1 MGRRWLLLNLK
12 SIRFLTL
19 LLLISSLLF
28 IQSVY
33 ALEISFFNTNIKEAL
48 NLISLDSNKTILYEP
63 NISGSVTIQAENV
76 DFEKALD
83 LILMPYNYYWTK
95 VGDIYFVGIA
105 NPNSPAFANASLLY
119 QIPLKYLSSNDVR
132 TLLPKVF
139 QDYTLAPSSPDKL
152 LIYAPVPIASQIAQ
166 IVSQIDA
173 MQNKRKIIIKVVDVS
188 DSFLRSLSLDFFG
201 ISTTSQVYPDLVQIP
216 IAGTYINLLF
226 SGKSGTE
233 SFEIVY
239 EGSIIASNNMPF
251 KINVQ
256 KVMNVPQYSDGKFS
270 IAANVSYIEIQI
282 TPRFLHSKCLVDL
295 NLSMTNMPS
304 SSDFTL
310 NQKGSTLITSTEVSY
325 GKIESL
331 ASFSY
336 DKVVEKVGGVSFL
349 KDIPIIGGFFRNY
362 NYEIE
367 KRYMIFLISVEG
379 E

>member
-33 ALEISFFNTNIKEAL
+33 ALEISLFNTNIKEAL